1 MDHVKRVR
9 AWLEDKGY
17 DGVVLSRR
25 DNFTWVSGGAKNA
38 VCTNTEVGIGH
49 YVIDAEGIRL
59 LADSSDAPRMGKEQN
74 PLEGETILVPW
85 YTSMD
90 DYIGKM
96 AEGKTYASDTGI
108 AGTKNVQEELV
119 RLRMQLCPE
128 EESCGTARSDRPAL
142 RSWKACAGMPALA
155 RRRRKWQ
162 AN

>member
-17 DGVVLSRR
+17 DGIVLSRR

-59 LADSSDAPRMGKEQN
+59 LADSSDAPRMGKEKN

-96 AEGKTYASDTGI
+96 TEGKTYASDTGI

-128 EESCGTARSDRPAL
+128 EVLRYREIGQTCAKIMEGVCRDARP
-142 RSWKACAGMPALA
+142 G
-155 RRRRKWQ
+155 Q
-162 AN
+162 TEE

>member
-9 AWLEDKGY
+9 AWLEDRGY

-49 YVIDAEGIRL
+49 YVIDAERIRL
-59 LADSSDAPRMGKEQN
+59 LADSSDAPRMGKEQY

-90 DYIGKM
+90 EYVSKM
-96 AEGKTYASDTGI
+96 AEGKIFLSQT
-108 AGTKNVQEELV
+108 
-119 RLRMQLCPE
+119 
-128 EESCGTARSDRPAL
+128 TAR
-142 RSWKACAGMPALA
+142 
-155 RRRRKWQ
+155 
-162 AN
+162 